1 MRRVGYS
8 VEKETYEEQSDA
20 GRHNPGLV
28 LLFRDK
34 TGRHRVPISAG
45 YRDEIDVYRQG
56 DETYVLTKNR
66 GLDYVGLEIFRG
78 DESAGDIFLQVDYE
92 ITDTLGPR
100 GLDLSDPTIIRR
112 LSEYIY

>member
-1 MRRVGYS
+1 
-8 VEKETYEEQSDA
+8 
-20 GRHNPGLV
+20 
-28 LLFRDK
+28 
-34 TGRHRVPISAG
+34 
-45 YRDEIDVYRQG
+45 
-56 DETYVLTKNR
+56 
-66 GLDYVGLEIFRG
+66 VGLEIFRG